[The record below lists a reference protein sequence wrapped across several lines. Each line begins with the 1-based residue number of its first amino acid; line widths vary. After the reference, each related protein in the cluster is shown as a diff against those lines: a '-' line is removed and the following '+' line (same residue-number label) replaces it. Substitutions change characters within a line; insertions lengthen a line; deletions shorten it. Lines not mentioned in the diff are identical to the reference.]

1 MIVVSALSV
10 LPKALFPSREK
21 GHDDD
26 QYYFYKLY
34 KKYTSYYILTVTCQ
48 QHHQS
53 TFRVGGVE
61 FLFAGE
67 GWRR

>member
-1 MIVVSALSV
+1 MIVMSVLSV
-10 LPKALFPSREK
+10 LLKALFPSREK

-48 QHHQS
+48 QHHQLKALLQGRGGEDRL
-53 TFRVGGVE
+53 RVM
-61 FLFAGE
+61 
-67 GWRR
+67 